1 MRGNEAEPKINV
13 LHAVQKGLLELN
25 PCQVK
30 AHIQTAM
37 KSRLLSNA
45 LPLARAGESMVR
57 TPGARPGEAPMLK
70 MDMQDY
76 NINESGYPSLKNHIR
91 VPQKTKVSYDCILNT
106 KKAWKP
112 PDIPLE
118 IYNPYY
124 SNYYSLAALPHA
136 FNKKLSPF
144 SYYTE
149 KTQKVVDSLH
159 AEESE
164 LQKTLR
170 KPSDST
176 CDRCETRSIHH
187 HGKLLQ
193 SVDREGSRATESRR
207 SGNLPLI
214 HDSSSYSVLPLLRT
228 PRRKGLS
235 SSCTYFSSMTPTDSQ
250 NIADYVPR
258 YEDGDREV

>member
-76 NINESGYPSLKNHIR
+76 NINESGYPSLN
-91 VPQKTKVSYDCILNT
+91 
-106 KKAWKP
+106 
-112 PDIPLE
+112 
-118 IYNPYY
+118 
-124 SNYYSLAALPHA
+124 SLAALPHA